1 MICPNCGIKIDD
13 EATKCPTCGFELA
26 EQEQDLK
33 YVDADAQLVDDDKP
47 KEKFFTKGKITGIV
61 AVVMAIILCAM
72 LVVPN
77 ILNMRYSSVISNYYK
92 SITGSDYALMLSIYP
107 DMLTDISGV
116 AKEEFVKTAVDSAV
130 QKYKTTCGDEYKLS
144 YKIKDSKHSSD
155 EIIIDKVEEIIDVTV
170 EVTVSGNDV
179 KKKYNEIITIVKIAG
194 KWNLYNFSDAA

>member
-130 QKYKTTCGDEYKLS
+130 QKYKTACGDEYKLS